1 MVTIKECILKNIKKS
16 DKPFVRRI
24 EIGYTGVVITYGTE
38 KQAQRFVSQ
47 NVAVVTAQDYR
58 RYGDF
63 RVVALEG

>member
-1 MVTIKECILKNIKKS
+1 MVTVKECILKNIKKP

-24 EIGYTGVVITYGTE
+24 EIGYTGVDIQYGTE

-47 NVAVVTAQDYR
+47 HVAIVTAQDFR